1 MSQDTFLD
9 TPQMVRIIIAC
20 LVDKLGGKAE
30 ITQTDIDKVSYS
42 KLIEHYE
49 YPIITFSIKQKTKQ

>member
-20 LVDKLGGKAE
+20 LVSKLGGKVSLN
-30 ITQTDIDKVSYS
+30 QDDIDKISYQR
-42 KLIEHYE
+42 LIEYYE
-49 YPIITFSIKQKTKQ
+49 YPTLTFTLKEPTKQ